1 MKHFYLTCIAAIVLL
16 SPVVSAS
23 PLPLGT
29 SVPELVEGGTLRTP
43 STPSPLG
50 DTDSVSAL
58 IDAIG
63 EVTFTADC
71 KARIDAAQEA
81 WDQLSFT
88 EKLRLATAGAKLT
101 AAQAAYKALETAA
114 KVKVT
119 ALEAKIALL
128 LTKIEYSEEFKAQ
141 LDEAQAE
148 YDALT
153 PEEKALM
160 SDETKAMLPI
170 LQTAYRG
177 LEAEARIKAAAVK
190 TKINLIGDV
199 VLTDRCKS
207 RIDEAN
213 DAYEALTPGQRTLV
227 DNADV
232 LFAAIAEYNRLA
244 EDARYQARFALE
256 FDSIYQLRFAEDYA
270 RRFRQDFDS
279 LYALR
284 FAEDYASAYQAQ
296 FARDFDS
303 IYAERFAE
311 DYVSQFAQDYPI
323 RFAEDFPAAYRTQFT
338 EEYPT
343 RFEADY
349 ALRDSAEHTTLS
361 CEIAGAAAVET
372 TVRKGFTD
380 IDLTPASPEWTLAS
394 VLVDGNECTALVADG
409 VLRLDIQQPTALSVT
424 YRWADMAHLYSEEDL
439 PAGAEIITA
448 EGIKAYVRD
457 GQLCVEA
464 DRQPISIYTI
474 SGTLITSRQ
483 PAADIAIFSLPA
495 GTYIIQVGR
504 EALKLTL

>member
-1 MKHFYLTCIAAIVLL
+1 MKQFYLTCIAAIVLL

-43 STPSPLG
+43 STQSPLG
-50 DTDSVSAL
+50 DPDSVSAL

-101 AAQAAYKALETAA
+101 AAQAAYRALETAA
-114 KVKVT
+114 QAKVT

-160 SDETKAMLPI
+160 SDESKAMLPI

-199 VLTDRCKS
+199 ALTDRCKS

-296 FARDFDS
+296 FA
-303 IYAERFAE
+303 
-311 DYVSQFAQDYPI
+311 QDYPI
-323 RFAEDFPAAYRTQFT
+323 RFAEDFPAAYQAQFT

-349 ALRDSAEHTTLS
+349 AVRCEAEHTTLS
-361 CEIAGAAAVET
+361 CEIMGAAAVET
-372 TVRKGFTD
+372 AVRKGLTG
-380 IDLTPASPEWTLAS
+380 IDLRPVSDEWTLAS
-394 VLVDGNECTALVADG
+394 VLINGDDLTTLVTDGI
-409 VLRLDIQQPTALSVT
+409 LRLDIQQPTALSVT

-439 PAGAEIITA
+439 PAGAEITTA
-448 EGIKAYVRD
+448 EGVKAYVHD

-464 DRQPISIYTI
+464 RGRMIHVFTAN
-474 SGTLITSRQ
+474 GALITSRQ
-483 PAADIAIFSLPA
+483 PSADVALFSLPA

-504 EALKLTL
+504 EALKLTF

>member
-29 SVPELVEGGTLRTP
+29 SVPDLVEGGALRTP

-81 WDQLSFT
+81 WNQLSFT

-199 VLTDRCKS
+199 ALTDRCKS

-256 FDSIYQLRFAEDYA
+256 FDSIYQLRFAED
-270 RRFRQDFDS
+270 FPV
-279 LYALR
+279 
-284 FAEDYASAYQAQ
+284 AYQAQ

-323 RFAEDFPAAYRTQFT
+323 RFAEDFPAAYQAQFT

-349 ALRDSAEHTTLS
+349 AVRCEAEHTTLS

-409 VLRLDIQQPTALSVT
+409 ILRLDIRQPTALSVT
-424 YRWADMAHLYSEEDL
+424 YRWADAEHLYGEEDL
-439 PAGAEIITA
+439 PTGAEITTA

-457 GQLCVEA
+457 GLLCVEA
-464 DRQPISIYTI
+464 RGRMVYVFTAT
-474 SGTLITSRQ
+474 GALITSRQ
-483 PAADIAIFSLPA
+483 PAADIATFSLPA
-495 GTYIIQVGR
+495 DTYIIQVGR

>member
-29 SVPELVEGGTLRTP
+29 SVPELAEGGTLRTP

-101 AAQAAYKALETAA
+101 AAQATYKALETAA

-199 VLTDRCKS
+199 ALTDRCKS

-270 RRFRQDFDS
+270 RRFALEFDS
-279 LYALR
+279 IYPIR
-284 FAEDYASAYQAQ
+284 FAEDYASQ
-296 FARDFDS
+296 FAADFEVAFASRFDS
-303 IYAERFAE
+303 I
-311 DYVSQFAQDYPI
+311 YPI
-323 RFAEDFPAAYRTQFT
+323 RFAEDFPAAYQAQFA

-349 ALRDSAEHTTLS
+349 AVRCEAEHTTFS

-394 VLVDGNECTALVADG
+394 VLVDGNECTALVADDI
-409 VLRLDIQQPTALSVT
+409 LRLDIQQPTALSVT

-439 PAGAEIITA
+439 PAGAEITTA

-474 SGTLITSRQ
+474 SGALITSRQ